1 NMPGGMISAGGH
13 SGHAEGT
20 TQAAVADGTITIR
33 DRDNQKQNLA
43 NLSRDPAH
51 ANDSISPIFDKE
63 KEQRRLQTVGLIS
76 DIGSQVADIART
88 QGELNALKAAQDKYG
103 PVPADATEEQRQA
116 YLAKLRDTPEY
127 KKEQEKYST
136 GSEIQRGIQAATAA
150 LQGLAG
156 GNLAGALAGAS
167 APELAHLLKSTE
179 KDPAVNAIA
188 HAILG
193 GAVAAI
199 QGNNVAAGAA
209 GAATGELAARAIA
222 GMLYPGVKQSDL
234 SEEQKQTISTLA
246 TVSAGLA
253 GGLTGNSTASVAVGA
268 QSGKNAVENNALS
281 LPSGMVSY
289 GQAVSSWNQYAD
301 ANNLTPEQK
310 QAGLDKIAKGELPE
324 GANISKVI
332 VDGYKDGV
340 LIAGAWYLGPA
351 ASVGKVIGG
360 GVIAEIANGT
370 YQWFDLSQ
378 PGNENKNWDWKSSA
392 SAGITGMLAPGRT
405 VGQNVGI
412 AMGSAFF
419 TDGPNAG
426 AIGGAAAG
434 AWAGGLFGEYAP
446 GIVNSVTGKE
456 IPGFVYDY
464 WGGVASEFSSGFIK
478 DLNKPKGSSEDKK
491 K

>member
-1 NMPGGMISAGGH
+1 MQS
-13 SGHAEGT
+13 
-20 TQAAVADGTITIR
+20 
-33 DRDNQKQNLA
+33 
-43 NLSRDPAH
+43 
-51 ANDSISPIFDKE
+51 
-63 KEQRRLQTVGLIS
+63 
-76 DIGSQVADIART
+76 
-88 QGELNALKAAQDKYG
+88 
-103 PVPADATEEQRQA
+103 
-116 YLAKLRDTPEY
+116 
-127 KKEQEKYST
+127 
-136 GSEIQRGIQAATAA
+136 
-150 LQGLAG
+150 
-156 GNLAGALAGAS
+156 
-167 APELAHLLKSTE
+167 
-179 KDPAVNAIA
+179 
-188 HAILG
+188 
-193 GAVAAI
+193 
-199 QGNNVAAGAA
+199 NNVAAGAA
-209 GAATGELAARAIA
+209 GAATGELAARAI

-253 GGLTGNSTASVAVGA
+253 GGLTGNSTASAAVGA

-464 WGGVASEFSSGFIK
+464 WGGIASEFSSGFIK
-478 DLNKPKGSSEDKK
+478 ELNKPKGSSEDKK